1 MCRNFEMSAM
11 VEVERPTELQVLID
25 TQLGRYESDLT
36 SLLLTSQNVNTIASQ
51 HLQGLPTSSI
61 VCRMFR
67 NSQRIPRESGT
78 FRGISTAYEMCCMEV
93 PETTN

>member
-1 MCRNFEMSAM
+1 MSAM

-25 TQLGRYESDLT
+25 TQLG
-36 SLLLTSQNVNTIASQ
+36 
-51 HLQGLPTSSI
+51 
-61 VCRMFR
+61 RMFR